1 MKIRRPTFF
10 SGAIIQKCS
19 AHKSGSSL
27 CGMRSDGNPAR
38 LWPATQRHFLCPWGS
53 GLPARAISFMENSG
67 LFSGFIKIDEKTNKT
82 HGFEH
87 FTCNPLR
94 DPHFQKIC
102 TKMNQWGHGP
112 ESIFPSTGRENLPPC
127 FHPGL
132 FSKICYNILQ
142 LQQVLVHEDTEA
154 KKLMGGNGVYM
165 PYVKLQ
171 KKLFF
176 SSWAHCRA

>member
-1 MKIRRPTFF
+1 MRP
-10 SGAIIQKCS
+10 
-19 AHKSGSSL
+19 
-27 CGMRSDGNPAR
+27 DGNPAR
-38 LWPATQRHFLCPWGS
+38 LCPTSQRQFLYPLGS
-53 GLPARAISFMENSG
+53 GLPARVISFMEYPG
-67 LFSGFIKIDEKTNKT
+67 LFSGSIKTDAKTNKT

-102 TKMNQWGHGP
+102 TKMNQWDLGP

-154 KKLMGGNGVYM
+154 KKLMGGNGVCTAQIK
-165 PYVKLQ
+165 PPGKT
-171 KKLFF
+171 FF
-176 SSWAHCRA
+176 RPGHIAGPRNFCRSLSIV